1 MFKSKKALA
10 LLGLFFC
17 LSPVLRG
24 EEPLKGK
31 FDLGLEAGT
40 LWVDADGI
48 SSYGLAAFS
57 LGNQRGSF
65 FEFGAGTLRSDLPF
79 FAADLSVFRF
89 GGGTA
94 LHGAGLPL
102 GFRFTG
108 TYFEHG
114 DLRITSGETVIENQ
128 GGKGFFFSTAV
139 PVTLAGFTLTPSWT
153 YGSGYWDEGSFYWFL
168 GRPELAALQVLGF
181 SLDYRGMHTLDIGFL
196 MLDLDIINNLKEF
209 LFDGELTGLIPSYR
223 FTLDTGPLRFEGLLG
238 WFHGSLSLDGAL
250 TASNQHYAFFPYSYY
265 NVDIRSPLDAGYAT
279 LDFRYRRRIFQ
290 GHFTLGAFR
299 FFSGGFSG
307 DMDFKYKT
315 LFGGNTEQADVPLR
329 DIRGVGAAFLL
340 LDGGLVFDRHGA
352 IRAGLSL
359 QKAFIIPFGLD
370 VLSPGSPGSPG
381 GEAEDTG
388 ETAATGS
395 LLRSVL
401 LSGWTI
407 RFKLEW

>member
-1 MFKSKKALA
+1 MIKSKKALA

-24 EEPLKGK
+24 EEPFKGK

-40 LWVDADGI
+40 LWVDADGA
-48 SSYGLAAFS
+48 SSYALAAFS
-57 LGNQRGSF
+57 LENDEGSF

-79 FAADLSVFRF
+79 FDTDLLAFRF

-94 LHGAGLPL
+94 FHGVGLPL
-102 GFRFTG
+102 GFRLTG

-114 DLRITSGETVIENQ
+114 DLLITSGETVIESQ
-128 GGKGFFFSTAV
+128 GGKGFLFSTAV
-139 PVTLAGFTLTPSWT
+139 PLTLTGFTLTPSWT
-153 YGSGYWDEGSFYWFL
+153 YGTGHWDEGSFYWFL
-168 GRPELAALQVLGF
+168 GRPDLAALHVLGL
-181 SLDYRGMHTLDIGFL
+181 SLDYRGMHTLDMGYL
-196 MLDLDIINNLKEF
+196 MLDLDILNNLGEF

-223 FTLDTGPLRFEGLLG
+223 FALDTGPLRFEGLLG
-238 WFHGSLSLDGAL
+238 WFHGSLSLEGAL

-279 LDFRYRRRIFQ
+279 LDLRYRRRIFQ

-307 DMDFKYKT
+307 NMDFKYKE
-315 LFGGNTEQADVPLR
+315 LFGGKTEQADIPLR
-329 DIRGVGAAFLL
+329 DVRGVGAAFLL
-340 LDGGLVFDRHGA
+340 LDGGLVFDRQKA
-352 IRAGLSL
+352 SRAGLSL
-359 QKAFIIPFGLD
+359 QKAFILPFGLD
-370 VLSPGSPGSPG
+370 VLSSG
-381 GEAEDTG
+381 AEDTDV
-388 ETAATGS
+388 TATATTVS